1 MASITDTLQQ
11 SMTPGMI
18 QKISQSL
25 GVDPQTAQQGI
36 QVALP
41 LLVTALSR
49 NASTPQGA
57 KALSNAL
64 QQHDG
69 TVLAHMDSAVT
80 NPNTSDA
87 SGILSH
93 VLGSNQGEIE
103 RTVSAG
109 TGLDAGMLLQI
120 LAPLVMGALGKQMRD
135 RQMNPG
141 QVAGA
146 LQNEQQQYQ
155 QSNGGLMSAIYAMID
170 SNKDGSIFDE
180 VSGMLGSVLAQQR
193 KQ

>member
-1 MASITDTLQQ
+1 MRRHHRVPS
-11 SMTPGMI
+11 P
-18 QKISQSL
+18 
-25 GVDPQTAQQGI
+25 
-36 QVALP
+36 
-41 LLVTALSR
+41 
-49 NASTPQGA
+49 
-57 KALSNAL
+57 LSNAL

-69 TVLAHMDSAVT
+69 TVLAHIDSAVT

-135 RQMNPG
+135 RQMNP
-141 QVAGA
+141 ARLRA
-146 LQNEQQQYQ
+146 RFRT
-155 QSNGGLMSAIYAMID
+155 SS
-170 SNKDGSIFDE
+170 SSIN
-180 VSGMLGSVLAQQR
+180 SRMAA
-193 KQ
+193 